1 MATKMNDERGCS
13 VCAAG
18 SENFEFFTTRLGRKV
33 YHRMQYDYRHTDGE
47 LFSCIGND
55 LESCRKRRD
64 EWLSKKKGWTG
75 KEQKG
80 SRHGKTHIP
89 NFTILPKTKPRAT
102 RRLRTF
108 ARRNCATTLLRL
120 RIITEIVQA
129 S

>member
-1 MATKMNDERGCS
+1 MATKMNDERECS

-75 KEQKG
+75 KG
-80 SRHGKTHIP
+80 F
-89 NFTILPKTKPRAT
+89 N
-102 RRLRTF
+102 
-108 ARRNCATTLLRL
+108 TL
-120 RIITEIVQA
+120 
-129 S
+129 

>member
-75 KEQKG
+75 KGFNTLQRITIIRNATFHNREANG
-80 SRHGKTHIP
+80 ESIP
-89 NFTILPKTKPRAT
+89 FVKAINR
-102 RRLRTF
+102 
-108 ARRNCATTLLRL
+108 
-120 RIITEIVQA
+120 
-129 S
+129 